1 MVKLRLSRSGRKNIP
16 FYRIV
21 VIDSRKARDGKYIEN
36 LGTYDPRS
44 KDLHMNRDRVDYWLS
59 KGAQPTVTVAKLI
72 AKTRGGSDERA
83 N

>member
-1 MVKLRLSRSGRKNIP
+1 MVKIRLNRMGRKKVP

-36 LGTYDPRS
+36 VGWYDPRH
-44 KDLHMNRDRVDYWLS
+44 KKIQIERDRIDYWLS
-59 KGAQPTVTVAKLI
+59 KGAQPTDRVAKII
-72 AKTRGGSDERA
+72 AKAKGGSHETT